1 MRHVHTV
8 RLTAPQDSL
17 IRRGAILLEDALH
30 IASLP
35 EPEGERVLI
44 VRSLNIGTIR
54 SHQSSASLALI
65 VQQRLSEM
73 SANAVYAIDPAASRA
88 SAVYFRNDAEPYWVL
103 AARLAKGL
111 PATEWFWQLAIP
123 NWKPNLPTAEGLRLL
138 LYQIGQT
145 RAGVSATVAFVQNLI
160 EQDAIAPLLTAIS
173 RQDGDRLLQLAGFS
187 RLTPATVLLNSTHSF
202 SESLLNSSHYLQLR
216 HAVLNWGT
224 DDPRSVWL
232 GIMVLIYNHSSR
244 LMDSRLVDRVVSLL
258 QIIHREEQSLDSN
271 QITQIVDRVVSLL
284 QIIHR
289 EGQSLDSNQI
299 TQITQIT
306 QAQHDSEQLHS
317 NTQQNHFRENP
328 FNTTSDFTQTTNSL
342 SNSFSTNSSS
352 KFLPSDLSSNPSDQL
367 LTAQPSPTW
376 IDAPQFTPYAGL
388 IFLIPLLDRLQ
399 IATFL
404 ENHPESI
411 DLDLPKQIVKTMS
424 DRLKIPSIDPTQSLF
439 STPHTLHPTTSTHS
453 WITNLRRWSRRN
465 AQMGLYNLI
474 CRPGQL
480 LMSKTHIDV
489 FFHHKQA
496 DIRLRRVGLDID
508 PGWVPWWGQVISFH
522 YIQGE

>member
-35 EPEGERVLI
+35 ELGGERVLI
-44 VRSLNIGTIR
+44 VRSLNVGTIR
-54 SHQSSASLALI
+54 SHQSSASLALT
-65 VQQRLSEM
+65 VQQRLSEI
-73 SANAVYAIDPAASRA
+73 SANAVYALAPTADRA
-88 SAVYFRNDAEPYWVL
+88 SAVYFRNDAEAYWVL

-145 RAGVSATVAFVQNLI
+145 RAGVSATVAFVQQLI
-160 EQDAIAPLLTAIS
+160 EQDAIAPLLTALS

-258 QIIHREEQSLDSN
+258 QIID
-271 QITQIVDRVVSLL
+271 
-284 QIIHR
+284 R

-317 NTQQNHFRENP
+317 NTQQNYFTENP
-328 FNTTSDFTQTTNSL
+328 FNTTSEFTQTTNSL

-352 KFLPSDLSSNPSDQL
+352 KFFPSDLSSNPSDQL

-388 IFLIPLLDRLQ
+388 IFLIPLLDRLK

-411 DLDLPKQIVKTMS
+411 DFDLPKQIVKTMS

-496 DIRLRRVGLDID
+496 DIRIRRVGLDID

>member
-30 IASLP
+30 VASLP

-44 VRSLNIGTIR
+44 VRSLNVGTIR
-54 SHQSSASLALI
+54 CHQSSASLALT
-65 VQQRLSEM
+65 VQQRLSEV
-73 SANAVYAIDPAASRA
+73 SSNAVYALAPTADRA
-88 SAVYFRNDAEPYWVL
+88 SAVYFHNDAEPYWVL

-111 PATEWFWQLAIP
+111 PAMEWFWQLAIP
-123 NWKPNLPTAEGLRLL
+123 KWKPNLPIAEGLRLL

-145 RAGVSATVAFVQNLI
+145 RAGVSATVAFVQHLI
-160 EQDAIAPLLTAIS
+160 EQDAIAPLLTALS

-258 QIIHREEQSLDSN
+258 QIIHRE
-271 QITQIVDRVVSLL
+271 
-284 QIIHR
+284 
-289 EGQSLDSNQI
+289 GQSLDSN
-299 TQITQIT
+299 QITQIT

-317 NTQQNHFRENP
+317 NTQQNHFTENP

-411 DLDLPKQIVKTMS
+411 DFDLPRQIVKTMS
-424 DRLKIPSIDPTQSLF
+424 ARLKIPSIDPTQSLF

-496 DIRLRRVGLDID
+496 DIRIRRVGLDID

>member
-44 VRSLNIGTIR
+44 VRSLNVGTIR

-123 NWKPNLPTAEGLRLL
+123 KWKPNLSIAESLRLL

-145 RAGVSATVAFVQNLI
+145 RAGVSATVAFVQHLI
-160 EQDAIAPLLTAIS
+160 EQEAIAPLLTALS
-173 RQDGDRLLQLAGFS
+173 HQDGDRLLQLAGFSRFLTALSHQDGDHLLQLAGFS

-202 SESLLNSSHYLQLR
+202 SESLLNYSHYLQLR
-216 HAVLNWGT
+216 QAVLNWGT
-224 DDPRSVWL
+224 DDPRSAWL

-244 LMDSRLVDRVVSLL
+244 LMDSRL
-258 QIIHREEQSLDSN
+258 
-271 QITQIVDRVVSLL
+271 VDRVVSLL

-317 NTQQNHFRENP
+317 KTQQNHFRENP

>member
-1 MRHVHTV
+1 
-8 RLTAPQDSL
+8 
-17 IRRGAILLEDALH
+17 
-30 IASLP
+30 
-35 EPEGERVLI
+35 
-44 VRSLNIGTIR
+44 
-54 SHQSSASLALI
+54 
-65 VQQRLSEM
+65 
-73 SANAVYAIDPAASRA
+73 
-88 SAVYFRNDAEPYWVL
+88 
-103 AARLAKGL
+103 
-111 PATEWFWQLAIP
+111 
-123 NWKPNLPTAEGLRLL
+123 
-138 LYQIGQT
+138 
-145 RAGVSATVAFVQNLI
+145 
-160 EQDAIAPLLTAIS
+160 
-173 RQDGDRLLQLAGFS
+173 
-187 RLTPATVLLNSTHSF
+187 
-202 SESLLNSSHYLQLR
+202 
-216 HAVLNWGT
+216 VLNWGT

-258 QIIHREEQSLDSN
+258 QIIHRE
-271 QITQIVDRVVSLL
+271 
-284 QIIHR
+284 
-289 EGQSLDSNQI
+289 GQSLDSNQI
-299 TQITQIT
+299 TQIP

-317 NTQQNHFRENP
+317 NTQQNHFTENPFNTTSDFTQTTNSLSNFFSTNSSSKFLPSDLSSNPSDQLLTAQQNHFTENP

-411 DLDLPKQIVKTMS
+411 DLDLPRQIVKTMS

-489 FFHHKQA
+489 FFHHKQRIFA
-496 DIRLRRVGLDID
+496 SDE
-508 PGWVPWWGQVISFH
+508 WG
-522 YIQGE
+522 